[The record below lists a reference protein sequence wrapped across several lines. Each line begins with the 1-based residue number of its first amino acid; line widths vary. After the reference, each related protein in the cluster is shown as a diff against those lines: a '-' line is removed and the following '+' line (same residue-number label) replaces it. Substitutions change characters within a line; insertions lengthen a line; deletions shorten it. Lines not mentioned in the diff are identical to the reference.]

1 MLKKLVEQPDVCL
14 SQANPRQEK
23 GGEGRRRRR
32 RHVWQEGGSDEKRND
47 SKATKGSKCGRSKG
61 DISSGRTLKDCGG
74 LPGRVGGRLSVGWV
88 PAGGAPDSG
97 CTLPPAARMPP
108 PGSVQ
113 TPQELLPHSAGRE
126 ACCRLVARWRSTKS
140 RCMSRRV
147 DIELDALSSCV

>member
-1 MLKKLVEQPDVCL
+1 M
-14 SQANPRQEK
+14 PRQEE

-32 RHVWQEGGSDEKRND
+32 RHVWQEGGGDEKRNG
-47 SKATKGSKCGRSKG
+47 SKARKGKCGRSKG
-61 DISSGRTLKDCGG
+61 DISSGRTLKGCGG
-74 LPGRVGGRLSVGWV
+74 LPGRVGGRLSVGCV

-108 PGSVQ
+108 LGSVQ
-113 TPQELLPHSAGRE
+113 TPQELLPHPAGRE

-147 DIELDALSSCV
+147 DIELDALSSYV